1 MYKFAFFANK
11 EMFKLADRVATN
23 KKTKKHGLLKKL
35 IVVFA
40 VLAVAATAIISTV
53 NYKKAAAYKEEAEKV
68 SQECEDYK
76 EDTDKI
82 QALIDG
88 EGFDEYCEKIARE
101 KYGYAKPGE
110 YVIYNSSHEK

>member
-1 MYKFAFFANK
+1 MCIILLK
-11 EMFKLADRVATN
+11 EMFKLTSDAA
-23 KKTKKHGLLKKL
+23 KTKKKPKQKIIRNL
-35 IVVFA
+35 IFVFA
-40 VLAVAATAIISTV
+40 IIALVTATIVSTI

-68 SQECEDYK
+68 SQEIENYK
-76 EDTDKI
+76 EDADEI

>member
-1 MYKFAFFANK
+1 MCIILLIKAIK
-11 EMFKLADRVATN
+11 EMFKLASDEKKN
-23 KKTKKHGLLKKL
+23 KKHKILRNL

-40 VLAVAATAIISTV
+40 IIAIAAATIVSTV
-53 NYKKAAAYKEEAEKV
+53 NYKKAAAYKEEAKKV
-68 SQECEDYK
+68 SQEIEKFK
-76 EDTDKI
+76 EDTDEI

>member
-1 MYKFAFFANK
+1 
-11 EMFKLADRVATN
+11 MFKLAFDAVKPKNNGKQKIIRT
-23 KKTKKHGLLKKL
+23 L
-35 IVVFA
+35 ILVFA
-40 VLAVAATAIISTV
+40 IIAIAAATIVSTI
-53 NYKKAAAYKEEAEKV
+53 NYKKAAAYKEEATKIA
-68 SQECEDYK
+68 QEIEAFK
-76 EDTDKI
+76 EDNDEI

>member
-1 MYKFAFFANK
+1 MAIK
-11 EMFKLADRVATN
+11 EMFKLAFDVA
-23 KKTKKHGLLKKL
+23 KTKTGKKSKF
-35 IVVFA
+35 IRNIVVVFA
-40 VLAVAATAIISTV
+40 IIAIAVAATVSTI
-53 NYKKAAAYKEEAEKV
+53 NYKKANAYNKEAEKV
-68 SQECEDYK
+68 SQEIETYK
-76 EDTDKI
+76 EDTSEI